1 MVKKMEFRSQTIGNA
16 EAFCAKLLDGSSRHL
31 REEQNVP
38 VLETHDGELKEY
50 AIDDAMLVEE
60 AELMRK

>member
-38 VLETHDGELKEY
+38 VLETHDGDLK
-50 AIDDAMLVEE
+50 
-60 AELMRK
+60 